1 MTETNAGSPHAATS
15 EAESDAVDHSS
26 SANIE
31 GSPVVADSDPL
42 LEVRGLEK
50 HYPITRGFLRRE
62 VGRVRAVDGIDFDI
76 GRGEALGLVGES
88 GSGKT
93 TAAHSILRL
102 EEPTAG
108 EIVFDGESVTDLS
121 GPNLRSFRRRAQLV
135 VQDPNEAFN
144 PRLTVG
150 SAVAEP
156 LSLHGMSDESRRR
169 AIVEDVLERVGLSGD
184 DADRYPHEFSGG
196 EKQRISIARALV
208 CNPDLIVAD
217 EPTSALDARV
227 QSDVLA
233 LLADIRREHDI
244 SILFISHDLDV
255 VRLFCD
261 RVAVM
266 YLGEIVEQ
274 GPIEDVLESPAHPYT
289 RVLMN
294 SVPSLDPSDRTF
306 ESPLTD
312 TIPDPGDP
320 PSGCRFHTRCP
331 ELIPPADLAVSDEE
345 WQTLA
350 AFRFTIETGEL
361 PSAVDP
367 TTVGDVDAATVREEF
382 DLPTELADQE
392 LNRRIGSAVEAV
404 ASGDVETAG
413 QELAS
418 VLPTVCE
425 QVVPTQS
432 THRGRPVNCHR
443 YDPDREAEPVAWR
456 GAGL

>member
-1 MTETNAGSPHAATS
+1 MTDTNAGSTRSVTS
-15 EAESDAVDHSS
+15 EAESDDADRRSTVGV
-26 SANIE
+26 E
-31 GSPVVADSDPL
+31 GSTTGADSDPL

-62 VGRVRAVDGIDFDI
+62 VGRVRAVDGIDFEI
-76 GRGEALGLVGES
+76 GRGEVLGIVGES

-121 GPNLRSFRRRAQLV
+121 GPALRSFRRRAQLV

-169 AIVEDVLERVGLSGD
+169 AIVEDVLERVGLSSED
-184 DADRYPHEFSGG
+184 VDRYPHEFSGG

-289 RVLMN
+289 RLLMN
-294 SVPSLDPSDRTF
+294 SVPSLDPNDRTF

-331 ELIPPADLAVSDEE
+331 ELIPPADLAVSDEV
-345 WQTLA
+345 WRTLA

-361 PSAVDP
+361 PSSVDP
-367 TTVGDVDAATVREEF
+367 TTADDVDVATVKEAF
-382 DLPTELADQE
+382 DLPAEFADQE
-392 LNRRIGSAVEAV
+392 LNRRIQSAVEAV
-404 ASGDVETAG
+404 ASGDVETAS

-418 VLPTVCE
+418 VLPTICE
-425 QVVPTQS
+425 QAVPTQS
-432 THRGRPVNCHR
+432 THQGRPVNCHR
-443 YDPDREAEPVAWR
+443 YDPDREADPVAWR
-456 GAGL
+456 GDGL